1 MVRQPNIRNDV
12 IVVLVVEVRAYY
24 MQFLTSETS
33 QSHLVLFLH
42 IQSQVIVCSSEPGL
56 VTRKKFLNRAYTSYM
71 SESDGMNSQ
80 EGVHND
86 LREGG
91 KVNGNLRKLL

>member
-1 MVRQPNIRNDV
+1 MRQTTIRNDV
-12 IVVLVVEVRAYY
+12 VVVLVVEVRMYY

-56 VTRKKFLNRAYTSYM
+56 VTRKKLLNRAYRLHM
-71 SESDGMNSQ
+71 LESDGMNSQ

-91 KVNGNLRKLL
+91 KVNGNSRKLL